1 MKKIA
6 FLLIAAA
13 LWPALGCASQAQ
25 TIAGTSVADSKPN
38 RDVIEVVEEY
48 RMAVERKDTAA
59 LLLMA
64 SENYW
69 EDGGTPSG
77 GDDYGHAGLREVLN
91 TRFDRASD
99 IRYALRYMDVQ
110 RRCRPE
116 GDPETNRGCR
126 AYVNV
131 LIDASFTMVDANGQ
145 IIRQDMQDQNQLVL
159 EWDEEGRRWQF
170 VAGM

>member
-6 FLLIAAA
+6 FLLIVAA
-13 LWPALGCASQAQ
+13 LWPALGCAARAR
-25 TIAGTSVADSKPN
+25 TIAGTSVSDSQVN
-38 RDVIEVVEEY
+38 RGIIEAVEEY
-48 RMAVERKDTAA
+48 RLAVERKDTAA

-64 SENYW
+64 SKSYW

-77 GDDYGHAGLREVLN
+77 GDDYGHAGLRETLT

-99 IRYALRYMDVQ
+99 IRYALRYVDVQ

-159 EWDEEGRRWQF
+159 EWDEEGRRWLF
-170 VAGM
+170 LAGM